1 MGLFLSL
8 KANFQKVRRWK
19 NHWRCCRNS
28 IIKEKYMLNK
38 IQNWLMNV
46 AARWLWVAIMLP
58 FRIILGL
65 CYAVSKHMPEKVELP
80 YKIVK
85 NDSKK
90 QGWL

>member
-1 MGLFLSL
+1 
-8 KANFQKVRRWK
+8 
-19 NHWRCCRNS
+19 
-28 IIKEKYMLNK
+28 
-38 IQNWLMNV
+38 MNV